1 MPEEFNI
8 TINVENKLIN
18 IKEKGYI
25 YINVYHQ
32 STRSAHIVSHD
43 SSITL
48 PLRAVG
54 ENDYLHIS
62 VVSGSSYLW
71 KACLINI
78 PSWADFEL
86 CAEGK
91 VAITHLNDDGRAI
104 LKIPPGPPTWELKM
118 MRPTAALIG
127 HTLDNVTIAYNGP
140 GEGGG

>member
-1 MPEEFNI
+1 MAEEFDI
-8 TINVENKLIN
+8 TIKVENKFIN
-18 IKEKGYI
+18 EKGYI

-62 VVSGSSYLW
+62 VVSGSGNLW

-78 PSWADFEL
+78 PSWADFEF

-91 VAITHLNDDGRAI
+91 VSITHLNDDGRAI

-127 HTLDNVTIAYNGP
+127 HTLDNVTIAYNGS
-140 GEGGG
+140 GEGEF